1 MNLLFRA
8 LIIWFLVAGAEV
20 LQGILWVRFL
30 NRRVGDRRAR
40 QIGVITGSG
49 IIFAITWFAL
59 PWIGAHRVLDLLVV
73 GMLWLVLMLA
83 LDVFFGRMVFR
94 FSWSRIA
101 RDFDPRR
108 GGWLGVGML
117 ILFAASLLV
126 ALMREFV

>member
-20 LQGILWVRFL
+20 LQGILRVRFL

-59 PWIGAHRVLDLLVV
+59 PWIGTHRVLDLLVV

-117 ILFAASLLV
+117 ILFAAPLLV